1 MASKLLVIHGGGPT
15 CVLNASL
22 YGAVKEAM
30 KHPDKISGVYGCMG
44 GAGGLME
51 ENFRRMDD
59 LGEEKLALLKQT
71 PGTVIG
77 TSRFPLYDKDYPK
90 MMEILK
96 KNGFGYVL
104 MSGGNGTMD
113 TCGRLNRAC
122 KDHGILV
129 NGIPKTIDND
139 IAITDHSPGF
149 GSAARYIAG
158 AVQAA
163 GEDVKSLPIHVSV
176 VEAMGRNAGWI
187 TAASALARKKPG
199 DAPHLI
205 YLPERPFDE
214 EQFLKDVKELHERQG
229 GVVVVASEGL
239 KGKDGQPIVEP
250 IFKTDRATYYG
261 DVGTHLAG
269 LVIKHLGIKARSEK
283 PGLMGRA
290 QMELQSP
297 VDRDE
302 AVEAGAEAVR
312 ALLEGVSGIM
322 PGFKR
327 VSTEPYRIELIRIPL
342 EEVMLTERTL
352 PEEYINARGNDVT
365 DEFVEWARPLIGDNL
380 PEYFNW

>member
-1 MASKLLVIHGGGPT
+1 MAKKLLVIHGGGPT

-22 YGAVKEAM
+22 YGAIEEAQ
-30 KHPDKISGVYGCMG
+30 KHPDRIAGVYGCMG
-44 GAGGLME
+44 GAGGLFKGD
-51 ENFRRMDD
+51 FRRMDD
-59 LGEEKLALLKQT
+59 LPKEKLALLKAT

-77 TSRFPLYDKDYPK
+77 TSRYPLYDKDYPH
-90 MMEILK
+90 MVEMLK
-96 KNGFGYVL
+96 ANGFGYVL

-122 KDHGILV
+122 KDHGIGV

-163 GEDVKSLPIHVSV
+163 GEDVKSLPIHVCV

-187 TAASALARKKPG
+187 TASSALARRQPG

-205 YLPERPFDE
+205 YVPERPFDE
-214 EQFLKDVKELHERQG
+214 EAFLRDVERLHQEKG

-239 KGKDGQPIVEP
+239 RGKDGKPIVEP
-250 IFKTDRATYYG
+250 IFRTERATYYG
-261 DVGTHLAG
+261 DVGAHLAT
-269 LVIKHLGIKARSEK
+269 LVIKRLGIKARSEK
-283 PGLMGRA
+283 PGLLGRA

-302 AVEAGAEAVR
+302 AVLAGSEAVR
-312 ALLEGVSGIM
+312 ALLEGQSGIM
-322 PGFKR
+322 PGFER
-327 VSTEPYRIELIRIPL
+327 LSTQPYQMKLIRIPL

-352 PEEYINARGNDVT
+352 PETYINAQGNDVT
-365 DEFVEWARPLIGDNL
+365 PAFVDWARPLVGGDL
-380 PEYFNW
+380 PEFFEW